1 MLNYTELFENTFLY
15 KTFEPNADIDNPYA
29 EKEVRIVDIL
39 DGPGA
44 DRRDYCT
51 VEGIQDWEVDMPLE
65 NFLKNARIK
74 EAA

>member
-1 MLNYTELFENTFLY
+1 MNDLDIGKMFVVEAMDLKRKELVKKVVTL
-15 KTFEPNADIDNPYA
+15 T
-29 EKEVRIVDIL
+29 DIL

-51 VEGIQDWEVDMPLE
+51 VVGMQKWDIDMPLE
-65 NFLKNARIK
+65 DFEKMVIC